1 MNDAY
6 IQGFMDK
13 CSAMG
18 VDPDVVLKP
27 LEDGSGIS
35 QGYAIDPTVTQ
46 IKDSP
51 KVGLAQARRPP
62 KKRETTGSMNQVA

>member
-27 LEDGSGIS
+27 LDDGSGIS

-46 IKDSP
+46 IADSP
-51 KVGLAQARRPP
+51 KVGLAQAKRPP
-62 KKRETTGSMNQVA
+62 KIRGGTSSMSQV